1 MNSRLFRIY
10 ALLLMT
16 LFLIAACRRRNA
28 NIAPDVIVLV
38 GERHVTLEDFKRYL
52 MRNAGTDLAQT
63 PPEAS
68 SALLD
73 QFVEELLLSEH
84 AAKTGIDVPTDKIAE
99 AVRNDPGSTVVEKRD
114 EMRRARLLGNLSAS
128 VPNPGENEIRAYYQ
142 QHEEEFR
149 LDDRIRV
156 RQILVSDEK
165 LAEQIIKDLKGGAA
179 FEDLSAK
186 HSEAAN
192 AAQGGDIGYVG
203 RGEIPKIFEDEI
215 FNLKPGQISDIIRTD
230 AKFHIFKVDD
240 FKPAGPV
247 DPATAEASIRARL
260 QTDAQAQAV
269 RRIVDSVRGQ
279 IPVTILTKR
288 LPFAYSGSL
297 SVSKDE

>member
-1 MNSRLFRIY
+1 MMI
-10 ALLLMT
+10 LLIL
-16 LFLIAACRRRNA
+16 ACRRRITD
-28 NIAPDVIVLV
+28 IAPDVIALV

-52 MRNAGTDLAQT
+52 VRNAGTDLAQT

-84 AAKTGIDVPTDKIAE
+84 AAKAGIDVPTDKIAE
-99 AVRNDPGSTVVEKRD
+99 AVRNDPGSTIVEKRD

-128 VPNPGENEIRAYYQ
+128 VPNPTEAEIRAYYA

-149 LDDRIRV
+149 LDERIRV

-165 LAEQIIKDLKGGAA
+165 LAQKIIKDLKGGAA
-179 FEDLSAK
+179 FEDLSVR

-192 AAQGGDIGYVG
+192 AANGGDIGYVG
-203 RGEIPKIFEDEI
+203 RGEIPKVFEDEI
-215 FNLKPGQISDIIRTD
+215 FNLKPGQVSDIIRTD
-230 AKFHIFKVDD
+230 AKFHIFRVDD

-247 DPATAEASIRARL
+247 EPATAEASIRARL
-260 QTDAQAQAV
+260 QNEAQAQAV
-269 RRIVDSVRGQ
+269 RRIVDSVRRE

-288 LPFAYSGSL
+288 LPFEYSGTL
-297 SVSKDE
+297 SVSRDE

>member
-1 MNSRLFRIY
+1 MLV
-10 ALLLMT
+10 
-16 LFLIAACRRRNA
+16 LIPACRRRIT
-28 NIAPDVIVLV
+28 NIAPDVIALV
-38 GERHVTLEDFKRYL
+38 GERGITLEDFKRYL

-114 EMRRARLLGNLSAS
+114 EMRRARLLGNLSAGIPS
-128 VPNPGENEIRAYYQ
+128 PTAEEVRSYYA

-149 LDDRIRV
+149 LDERIRV

-165 LAEQIIKDLKGGAA
+165 IAQQIIKELKRGAA
-179 FEDLSAK
+179 FEDLSARN
-186 HSEAAN
+186 SEAAN
-192 AAQGGDIGYVG
+192 AAHGGDIGYVG
-203 RGEIPKIFEDEI
+203 RGELPKVFEDQI
-215 FNLKPGQISDIIRTD
+215 FNLKPGQVSEIIRTD

-260 QTDAQAQAV
+260 QTEAQAQAV
-269 RRIVDSVRGQ
+269 QRVVDSVRRQ

-288 LPFAYSGSL
+288 LPFEYSGTL